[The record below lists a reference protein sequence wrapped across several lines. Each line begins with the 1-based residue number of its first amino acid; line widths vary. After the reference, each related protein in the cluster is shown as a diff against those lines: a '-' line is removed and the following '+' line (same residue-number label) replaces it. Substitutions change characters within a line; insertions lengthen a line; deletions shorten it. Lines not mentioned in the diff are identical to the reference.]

1 MEMNDCLSTYLDEL
15 WLKVHSWDEQVR
27 IAKVVDEVAHEVG
40 CHLRRDPLNSAVI
53 QDSKENIAS
62 KAIQERAD
70 AFVCIRLEAIPAP
83 LELYDNVFSNRKN
96 LFDIVDH
103 LNKV

>member
-1 MEMNDCLSTYLDEL
+1 M
-15 WLKVHSWDEQVR
+15 HSRDEQVR
-27 IAKVVDEVAHEVG
+27 IAKVVDEVTHKVG
-40 CHLRRDPLNSAVI
+40 CHLRRDSLNSAVI
-53 QDSKENIAS
+53 QNSKENIAA

-70 AFVCIRLEAIPAP
+70 AFVCIRLDAIPAP
-83 LELYDNVFSNRKN
+83 LELYGNIFSYCKN